1 MSIAS
6 QLHRPHLAP
15 ALRLQVATAAA
26 IWRGD
31 WPALQDAAATAHAH
45 GLPRAD
51 LEEVLLQAVLFCGFP
66 RVVSAFER
74 LGEVWPSAAPPHGG
88 ALPADA
94 QHAAGAALFAAIY
107 GRNTESVHALLAG
120 FHQEFHDFVLQ
131 AAYGRILTRPHLEA
145 RTREVLAVALL
156 AAQDQERQ
164 FLGHARGARHF
175 GASLDELRE
184 AIRTAVPDPATAETW
199 CARLR

>member
-1 MSIAS
+1 
-6 QLHRPHLAP
+6 
-15 ALRLQVATAAA
+15 LRLQVATAAA

-31 WPALQDAAATAHAH
+31 WTALQDAATTARTH
-45 GLPRAD
+45 GLARAD

-66 RVVSAFER
+66 RVVTAFER
-74 LGEVWPSAAPPHGG
+74 LGEVWPSPAPPRGG
-88 ALPADA
+88 ALPTDA

-107 GRNTESVHALLAG
+107 GRNTESVHALLAS

-131 AAYGRILTRPHLEA
+131 AAYGRILTRPHLDA

-184 AIRTAVPDPATAETW
+184 AIRTAVPDPATAELW